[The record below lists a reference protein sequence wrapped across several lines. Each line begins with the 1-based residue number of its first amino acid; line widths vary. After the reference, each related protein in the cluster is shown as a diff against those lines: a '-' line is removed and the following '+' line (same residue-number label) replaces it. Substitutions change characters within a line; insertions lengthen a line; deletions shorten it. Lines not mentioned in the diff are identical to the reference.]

1 MPFPVRPWLL
11 INVEVKQTKQTKM
24 SASHNMISTS
34 SPQVEI
40 DTSPNA
46 GSFGFGGKAPQ
57 PSLAM
62 PCLYACEK
70 SMGLAENVCFATVVL
85 GSDMYQA
92 PPKSATLPKVSLDG
106 VIVITVAAV
115 V

>member
-24 SASHNMISTS
+24 S
-34 SPQVEI
+34 
-40 DTSPNA
+40 NA